1 MPLWKRML
9 IWLIVIIV
17 GVTTVI
23 GVGLLVQDHLN
34 MRYTQWVRQFE
45 QCCDEEESAPRRPAE
60 PTQKPKKPAQKSPTR
75 LR

>member
-17 GVTTVI
+17 GTTTVI
-23 GVGLLVQDHLN
+23 GIGLLVQDYLN

-45 QCCDEEESAPRRPAE
+45 QCCGEEEIVPQRPTE
-60 PTQKPKKPAQKSPTR
+60 PTQKPTKPEQKPSTR
-75 LR
+75 

>member
-17 GVTTVI
+17 GTTTVI
-23 GVGLLVQDHLN
+23 GIGLLVQDYLN

-45 QCCDEEESAPRRPAE
+45 QCCNEEEIVPQRPTE
-60 PTQKPKKPAQKSPTR
+60 PTQKPTEPAQKPFTR
-75 LR
+75 